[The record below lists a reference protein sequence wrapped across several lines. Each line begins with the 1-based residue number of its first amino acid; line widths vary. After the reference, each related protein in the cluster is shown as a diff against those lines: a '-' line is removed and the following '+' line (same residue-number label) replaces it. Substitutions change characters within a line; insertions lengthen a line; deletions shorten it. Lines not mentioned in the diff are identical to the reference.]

1 MEALEVVPLEAEA
14 PRGIGNME
22 NKQYR
27 KFKDDIRKTFIL
39 YALIPVIII
48 TVSSYLFFL
57 GMWYKTIKN
66 QNNNINFQLSRRI
79 DKILNNYINE
89 AYIISR
95 EKLVIDTIMEGSGS
109 SRVYNRFYSFVNS
122 RDVRSSFFIFDK
134 NMNIIAASSRFLP
147 SYAVQNSFY
156 WGIIKRMN
164 ENKDYVVL
172 EREIYEENS
181 KKVLTVGKAVIKDGE
196 IIGYITFD
204 LDERD
209 FVRIISENF
218 SIDIV
223 ITDKYSNVI
232 SSTNSLF
239 INQFGKIDENLKD
252 KKGFVKAKND
262 SFYVKKSAL
271 INNYLYVYTITSI
284 GYVSSVFI
292 FIGIFIVLTFI
303 LLIITMLSSAKKIAD
318 SKTKSIDKIIE
329 AIENVQ
335 NGDLD
340 TKLNIETKDEFEI
353 IAESYNKMLKDLK
366 NLIEVNKEEAKHSVL
381 SEIKQLESQFNP
393 HFLFNTLEMIKY
405 MVKLDVQAADKI
417 IISLSSLLRYSINN
431 NIDKIPLIEDVEYTK
446 NYLTI
451 LKYRFDKR
459 FDYAIN
465 IEKEA
470 KDCIVPKL
478 IIQPLIENA
487 IEHGFEGRQHLNVD
501 VKAFLEDSNL
511 CIIINDDGAGMDED
525 KLSNIRQIL
534 YSSRNNSSHLGI
546 FNVHRRIQL
555 MYGKKYGV
563 EINSEREKGTTVKIM
578 LPVDGGEEYA

>member
-1 MEALEVVPLEAEA
+1 MVPLEAEA